1 LIHRRRLIASAAA
14 LAALPAA
21 NALAQ
26 SAPSP
31 ARARLTA
38 LLDDFMQRN
47 LRRSPETAT
56 SLGLD
61 KGALAAE
68 KARLDDRSLAQWAR
82 DKAENVARQKELAA
96 IDRAA
101 LSGIDAVNYDTVAYV
116 QDIQAEGDR
125 QFDYGGLGAGLPY
138 IVTQQSGAYSTVPDF
153 LDTRHAIETADD
165 AEAYLARMSAFAR
178 AMDQESEQVRHDA
191 GLGVIPPDFI
201 LATTLTQ
208 MKQFADTPADKATL
222 VDSVARRAAAK
233 GLAGDWRGRAT
244 RLYDG
249 EVMPALR
256 RQMALLDGF
265 RAGATHAAG
274 VARLP
279 HGEAYYAVSLKSA
292 TTTDMTPDEVRKVGL
307 EQVALLT
314 ARLDEAL
321 KAQGLT
327 QGAVW
332 ERMRG
337 MFADPR
343 FLYPNTDE
351 GKAKLIADLN
361 LKVAAVQAK
370 LPAWFGTL
378 PKAKVEIRRVPP
390 AIEAGA
396 SSNYQSGTLDG
407 SRPGAYYIVL
417 RDTAEDPSF
426 LLPTLTFHESIP
438 GHHLQGTL
446 SRQAGLPLIRQTIWF
461 DAYGEGW
468 ALYAEQLAGE
478 MGMYD
483 DDPWGRIGYLHDAL
497 LRAARIVIDTGL
509 HSQGWTREQVI
520 RYYVEN
526 QGDPESAA
534 VTEVERY
541 CAWPGQACSYMI
553 GKLEWLRLRQL
564 AKDRLGARFDIRRF
578 HDAGLLTGAT
588 PLKVLDRVIGD
599 YAAG

>member
-1 LIHRRRLIASAAA
+1 VIHRRRLIASAAA
-14 LAALPAA
+14 IAALPAA
-21 NALAQ
+21 QALAQ
-26 SAPSP
+26 AAPT
-31 ARARLTA
+31 AARLNA
-38 LLDDFMQRN
+38 LMDDFMQRN

-68 KARLDDRSLAQWAR
+68 KFKLDDRSLAGSAR
-82 DKAENVARQKELAA
+82 DKAENFRRQKALAA
-96 IDRAA
+96 IDRQA
-101 LSGIDAVNYDTVAYV
+101 LAGVDAVNYDTVAYV
-116 QDIQAEGDR
+116 QDIEAEADR
-125 QFDYGGLGAGLPY
+125 QFDYGGSGSGAPY
-138 IVTQQSGAYSTVPDF
+138 ILTQQSGAYSTVPDF
-153 LDTRHAIETADD
+153 LDTQHSIETADD

-178 AMDQESEQVRHDA
+178 AMDQEVEQVRHDA
-191 GLGVIPPDFI
+191 GVGVVPPDFI
-201 LATTLTQ
+201 LAKTLLQ
-208 MKQFADTPADKATL
+208 MKQFADTPVDQATL
-222 VDSVARRAAAK
+222 VSSVARRAEAK
-233 GLAGDWRGRAT
+233 GLAGDWRGRAAK
-244 RLYDG
+244 LYDG
-249 EVMPALR
+249 EVIPALR
-256 RQMALLDGF
+256 RQMATLEALKP
-265 RAGATHAAG
+265 HAVHDAG

-279 HGEAYYAVSLKSA
+279 HGEAYYAVSLKAA
-292 TTTDMTPDEVRKVGL
+292 TTTEMTPAQVHQTGL
-307 EQVALLT
+307 EQVAVLT

-332 ERMRG
+332 ERLRA

-343 FLYPNTDE
+343 FLYPNTDA

-370 LPAWFGTL
+370 LPAWFGAL

-438 GHHLQGTL
+438 GHHLQGSL
-446 SRQAGLPLIRQTIWF
+446 QREGSLPLLRKVIWF

-483 DDPWGRIGYLHDAL
+483 DDPWGHIGYLHDAL
-497 LRAARIVIDTGL
+497 MRAARMVIDTGL
-509 HSQGWTREQVI
+509 HSQGWTREQAI

-526 QGDPESAA
+526 QGDPESTA
-534 VTEVERY
+534 VSEVERY
-541 CAWPGQACSYMI
+541 CAGPGQACSYMV

-564 AKDRLGARFDIRRF
+564 AKDRLGARFDIRAF
-578 HDAGLLTGAT
+578 HDAGLLPGPT
-588 PLKVLDRVIGD
+588 PLKVLARVIGD
-599 YAAG
+599 YATA